1 MAGEDYDAFNPFS
14 ISQIAPSVYH
24 IFRAKRVLTSGKL
37 ETAFVLVDVVVGPL
51 RIDLSSKFGI
61 VSHVLLTQGKDLAVR

>member
-24 IFRAKRVLTSGKL
+24 ILSAKRALTSGIL
-37 ETAFVLVDVVVGPL
+37 ETAFVLVDVVVGTL
-51 RIDLSSKFGI
+51 RIDLPRKFGMI
-61 VSHVLLTQGKDLAVR
+61 LLSHGKDLAVC